1 MHWNKKIIAS
11 LGIIFLFL
19 LTGCGYTP
27 RPLLGTGLRTI
38 AIENLGNKT
47 YQPGLEVL
55 LTQAVRSEFI
65 FDGTL
70 KVVKKAQADLL
81 LSGAV
86 VDYTLKPLSY
96 TQEDK
101 AEGYWLRIRAKL
113 TLKNLK
119 TDKVVWQDR
128 IIEGDARYL
137 LVSSLASTEAQAR
150 GKALKDLAR
159 EIVRQTIDVW

>member
-1 MHWNKKIIAS
+1 MAS
-11 LGIIFLFL
+11 LSLILLFL

-47 YQPGLEVL
+47 YEPGLEVL
-55 LTQAVRSEFI
+55 LTQDVRREFI

-70 KVVKKAQADLL
+70 KVLRKTQADLL

-86 VDYTLKPLSY
+86 VSYTLEPLSY
-96 TQEDK
+96 TQDDK
-101 AEGYWLRIRAKL
+101 AESYWLKIRAKL
-113 TLKNLK
+113 TLKNLR
-119 TDKVVWQDR
+119 TDKLIWQDK

-137 LVSSLASTEAQAR
+137 LVGSLAGTEGQAR
-150 GKALKDLAR
+150 SKALKDLAR
-159 EIVRQTIDVW
+159 EIVRQTIDIW

>member
-1 MHWNKKIIAS
+1 MYWNKKVIAFLS
-11 LGIIFLFL
+11 LILLFL

-27 RPLLGTGLRTI
+27 RPLLGTGLGTI
-38 AIENLGNKT
+38 TIENLGNKT

-55 LTQAVRSEFI
+55 LTQAVRGEFI

-70 KVVKKAQADLL
+70 KVVRKAQADLL

-86 VDYTLKPLSY
+86 VSYILEPLSY
-96 TQEDK
+96 AQDDK
-101 AEGYWLRIRAKL
+101 AESYRLRIRAKL

-128 IIEGDARYL
+128 IVEGDARYL
-137 LVSSLASTEAQAR
+137 LVGSLASTETQAR
-150 GKALKDLAR
+150 GKALKNLAR
-159 EIVRQTIDVW
+159 EIVRQTIDIW